1 MRSECTKGTRS
12 DDINIWRDNG
22 AKASTIFPGKD
33 GFGTM
38 RKKTK
43 EEGKRMPRESST
55 TRTRQGQ
62 AKSPPFVFRPL
73 TPHLMDE
80 LGTVLRGS
88 WGTGCWCMYPR
99 LTDAQMRELP
109 GPGAANQRRRDA
121 MTQLARR
128 RRAPGLLAFEGDEPV
143 GWIAIAPRTEL
154 ARIETSRATP
164 RVDDEHVWVIP
175 CVTVRKTAR
184 GRGTALALI
193 RAAVTYATEQ
203 GAPAV
208 EAYPRAGA
216 TRTGDDNAYFGTEPL
231 FRRAGFRVVRKPL
244 ENRPRNWVPR
254 VTMRIN
260 AAH

>member
-1 MRSECTKGTRS
+1 MRSEFTQGTSS
-12 DDINIWRDNG
+12 DYIDILKDNS

-38 RKKTK
+38 RKQTI
-43 EEGKRMPRESST
+43 EEANRMPRESSET
-55 TRTRQGQ
+55 QPRTGKAQ
-62 AKSPPFVFRPL
+62 SPPLVFRPL
-73 TPHLMDE
+73 TPRLMDA

-88 WGTGCWCMYPR
+88 WGAGCWCMYPR

-109 GPGAANQRRRDA
+109 GLGAANQRRRDA

-164 RVDDEHVWVIP
+164 RVDDEDVWVIP

-184 GRGTALALI
+184 GRGIALALI
-193 RAAVTYATEQ
+193 RAAVAYAIKHS
-203 GAPAV
+203 ASAV

-260 AAH
+260 VGG